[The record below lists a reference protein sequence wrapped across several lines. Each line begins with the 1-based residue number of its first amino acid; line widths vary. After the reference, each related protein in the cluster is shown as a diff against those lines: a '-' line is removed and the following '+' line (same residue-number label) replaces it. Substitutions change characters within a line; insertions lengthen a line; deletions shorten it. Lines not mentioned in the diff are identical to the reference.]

1 MEIHQSLLEPLNSIL
16 SAYPP
21 QRSKPAPIPASE
33 LESKLSQAWETYSND
48 PSLMNGAAK
57 NPDLVRAVLELVGRE
72 FVVLSIVNG
81 ELTEPDEIAN
91 EKEKIAFQTA
101 LKDRLDITL
110 TLYETVHRAF
120 QEIPLLEPGALFI
133 PLLEEL
139 VELLSVSTWRSLWS
153 YVESRS
159 KRFTKGMPASRGK
172 ALPLLRT
179 INAFLRFLPRT
190 PEDLVFRGRIHQFAS
205 SVFSVADKSAI
216 NMRGDYSE
224 VKTIWEEEPKVE
236 ESKVDEGK
244 KEEKTEEKAEEEGK
258 KDGDIEMEDAE
269 KKDEPTE
276 RPDLDFYS
284 TLWSLQQ
291 YFSHP
296 PSLDGPAVGSP
307 RKTPFQTFRDKS
319 DFVLP
324 QLFEQTKK
332 ETAMTGTEDG
342 MGKKRKREAM
352 EGQDTGGFFY
362 PRFLTGKRLFEYELA
377 DSSFRRQILVQYF
390 ILFQFLLNLTPA
402 HAGKQAFT
410 GGMPRTFTL
419 EQEDEQWVKSKIG
432 GIKEELKRIIG
443 GTSFEDT
450 VFSIIRQEAHYV
462 QWKNEGCPEGSFEI
476 PALDPDSASE
486 PAHAWAKR
494 LNPPAPYNFKVG
506 SRPLSMLW
514 NNGFTNINQLKGREK
529 ATTVE
534 ALDEE
539 IKRIEEDEEDD
550 KAMGQDTPEKLAANK
565 ERKTTSTWRALRLA
579 SQTSLKFFPSL
590 KEKRDIHLLLSTIK
604 KAQEPKGLAPKE
616 DGEGEKEGGEGE
628 NENTGEGEE
637 LEDEDVQELKK
648 EKEGEETEEKEKEV
662 VENAEEKGSAEI
674 EKAEE
679 EIKEEFA
686 VDEVKIEEAGEG
698 KEDKSDEKGS
708 AEVEMVE
715 NEEQNVESKAHDDEV
730 ETSAA

>member
-1 MEIHQSLLEPLNSIL
+1 MEIHQPLLESLNSIA

-21 QRSKPAPIPASE
+21 KRSKPVPIPASE
-33 LESKLSQAWETYSND
+33 LESKLSQTWETYSND
-48 PSLMNGAAK
+48 PSLINGMAK
-57 NPDLVRAVLELVGRE
+57 NPDLIRGVLELVGRE
-72 FVVLSIVNG
+72 FVVLSVING
-81 ELTEPDEIAN
+81 ELREPDETAN
-91 EKEKIAFQTA
+91 EKEKNIFQTA
-101 LKDRLDITL
+101 LRDRLDIVL
-110 TLYETVHRAF
+110 TLYENVHKTF
-120 QEIPLLEPGALFI
+120 QEIPFLEPGALFI

-159 KRFTKGMPASRGK
+159 KRFTKDMPASRGK

-224 VKTIWEEEPKVE
+224 VKTVWEKESEVE
-236 ESKVDEGK
+236 QI
-244 KEEKTEEKAEEEGK
+244 KEEKKKKKEGKMEEKAEEGGK
-258 KDGDIEMEDAE
+258 KDGDVEMEDAE
-269 KKDEPTE
+269 KKDEPAEQQADRPTGRSTYQAADQSMEQMPTE
-276 RPDLDFYS
+276 DEAPSTPSTLKDPDFYS

-307 RKTPFQTFRDKS
+307 PKTPFQTFRDKS
-319 DFVLP
+319 DFILF

-332 ETAMTGTEDG
+332 EKAMTGTEDG
-342 MGKKRKREAM
+342 MGKKRKRDVM
-352 EGQDTGGFFY
+352 EGGQDTGGFFH

-410 GGMPRTFTL
+410 GGMPRTFML
-419 EQEDEQWVKSKIG
+419 EQTDEQWVKSKIG
-432 GIKEELKRIIG
+432 GIKDELKRIVG
-443 GTSFEDT
+443 GVSFEDT

-462 QWKNEGCPEGSFEI
+462 QWKNEGCPEASFEI

-486 PAHAWAKR
+486 PAQAWAKR
-494 LNPPAPYNFKVG
+494 LNPPTPYNFKVG

-514 NNGFTNINQLKGREK
+514 NNGFTNIDQLKGREK

-550 KAMGQDTPEKLAANK
+550 KAM
-565 ERKTTSTWRALRLA
+565 
-579 SQTSLKFFPSL
+579 
-590 KEKRDIHLLLSTIK
+590 
-604 KAQEPKGLAPKE
+604 
-616 DGEGEKEGGEGE
+616 
-628 NENTGEGEE
+628 
-637 LEDEDVQELKK
+637 
-648 EKEGEETEEKEKEV
+648 
-662 VENAEEKGSAEI
+662 
-674 EKAEE
+674 
-679 EIKEEFA
+679 
-686 VDEVKIEEAGEG
+686 
-698 KEDKSDEKGS
+698 
-708 AEVEMVE
+708 
-715 NEEQNVESKAHDDEV
+715 
-730 ETSAA
+730 

>member
-1 MEIHQSLLEPLNSIL
+1 M
-16 SAYPP
+16 
-21 QRSKPAPIPASE
+21 
-33 LESKLSQAWETYSND
+33 
-48 PSLMNGAAK
+48 
-57 NPDLVRAVLELVGRE
+57 
-72 FVVLSIVNG
+72 
-81 ELTEPDEIAN
+81 
-91 EKEKIAFQTA
+91 
-101 LKDRLDITL
+101 
-110 TLYETVHRAF
+110 
-120 QEIPLLEPGALFI
+120 
-133 PLLEEL
+133 
-139 VELLSVSTWRSLWS
+139 
-153 YVESRS
+153 
-159 KRFTKGMPASRGK
+159 
-172 ALPLLRT
+172 
-179 INAFLRFLPRT
+179 
-190 PEDLVFRGRIHQFAS
+190 
-205 SVFSVADKSAI
+205 
-216 NMRGDYSE
+216 
-224 VKTIWEEEPKVE
+224 KTIWEEEPKVE
-236 ESKVDEGK
+236 EFKVVEEK
-244 KEEKTEEKAEEEGK
+244 KEEKAEGKAEKEEK
-258 KDGDIEMEDAE
+258 KDGDTEMEDAE

-276 RPDLDFYS
+276 RSVDQPADQSMEQPTEDESPLTPATLQDPDFYS

-307 RKTPFQTFRDKS
+307 PKTPFQTFRDKS

-332 ETAMTGTEDG
+332 EKAMTGTEDG

-352 EGQDTGGFFY
+352 EGQDAGGFFH

-419 EQEDEQWVKSKIG
+419 EQADEQWVKSKIG

-462 QWKNEGCPEGSFEI
+462 QWKNDGCPEGSFEI

-486 PAHAWAKR
+486 PARAWAKR
-494 LNPPAPYNFKVG
+494 LNSPAPYNFKVG

-539 IKRIEEDEEDD
+539 IRRIEEDEEDD
-550 KAMGQDTPEKLAANK
+550 KAMGQDNPEKLAANK

-590 KEKRDIHLLLSTIK
+590 KEKRDVHLLLSTIK

-628 NENTGEGEE
+628 NENTGEGEGEE

-648 EKEGEETEEKEKEV
+648 EKEGEETEEKEKDV

-679 EIKEEFA
+679 EVKEELTI
-686 VDEVKIEEAGEG
+686 DEVKIEEGGEG

-708 AEVEMVE
+708 ADVAMVE
-715 NEEQNVESKAHDDEV
+715 NEEQNVESKAHDDKV